1 MAITVGLLG
10 STTGFG
16 STFAAKAAAAGTVV
30 VITVGGA
37 AVEVQ
42 NETLE
47 IQRVFCGHD
56 TATCDVVSIDASFQ
70 PALDSDVA
78 MFIDGVQEF
87 GGLLQKH
94 TKRGVGDRGWEKLDY
109 ALECVGYSAL
119 AERRMYTGTL
129 AAGTLKSQVT
139 TLAADLAVA
148 PWNVVVDPSMPDGPT
163 MPESDFENA
172 TIWSALTSLMSVTAG
187 LNPSTPWFPRMTYGK
202 VLSMVEV
209 GSEAAPFNV
218 TLGGEEAIHDVVV
231 ETTREHHANKITG
244 VFGPQAVIG
253 VTDTFTGDGSTTDF
267 TMDQDM
273 IGLNAR
279 IVRVNGVL
287 ETLGHEGD
295 EKTWTYDDDTRTL
308 SRTTAPI
315 SGSTTTIFYGFQS
328 PFTVVV
334 EDLADQALYGVIE
347 RAYQEEGIVKRTTA
361 DRYLAA
367 KLAAGVSPSQT
378 VTYTTLEAIVDTG
391 ATQTIT
397 LPDRQLDDD
406 FLITEIRLYT
416 AGKNEVMRQIKAI
429 AGMQFHGTFRELF
442 KLFSSPKKPS
452 LSGGGFTGSTSI
464 GPSTYTDF
472 GGSQGG
478 DIVDEC
484 CESVNFTLNDAEFRA
499 LPSVYKVLVPA
510 PGPNKVLVLSS
521 AALFMESGGGSYGNA
536 TTDQGLVIAYGDDWY
551 TDASLN
557 YSNLHA
563 DKRLF
568 LWAGG
573 GTMKSVDDP
582 PNGYLVSTYP
592 ESYNRGVANL
602 PLVLVGWNDSGDYTG
617 GSPLNSGL
625 GRICYW
631 TLDVPE
637 NLVAPSACATTTWS
651 DDFESGTALSSDY
664 DGVQDMTKTAAVGY
678 GATQGLQGTGSDAEK
693 YYGYVSKI
701 VGFDSRSGC
710 VTVKLKPNAA
720 IDQFGIQIIR
730 ISDTTDT
737 GFAPDA
743 MLEVR
748 ATGDGITA
756 NGNIDVADQG
766 GFDLDVITGVLQ
778 DGVWVELR
786 LEWEMSSVVGAV
798 LQADGWYRL
807 FVNGVQV
814 STQTGLTLGT
824 DSIGFNPNNYW
835 QLVQFC
841 PLGLGDDLVIGKP

>member
-10 STTGFG
+10 PTTSFG
-16 STFAAKAAAAGTVV
+16 STFVAKAAAVGTSV

-56 TATCDVVSIDASFQ
+56 TATCAVVSIDASFQ

-187 LNPSTPWFPRMTYGK
+187 LDPSTPWFPRMTYGK

-218 TLGGEEAIHDVVV
+218 TLGGEEAIYDVVV

-287 ETLGHEGD
+287 ETLGHDGD

-308 SRTTAPI
+308 SRTSAPI

-334 EDLADQALYGVIE
+334 EDLADQAAYGVIE

-367 KLAAGVSPSQT
+367 KLAAGVSPSVT
-378 VTYTTLEAIVDTG
+378 VTYTTLEDVVETG
-391 ATQTIT
+391 KTQTIT
-397 LPDRQLDDD
+397 LADRQLDDD
-406 FLITEIRLYT
+406 FLMTEIRLYAQANT
-416 AGKNEVMRQIKAI
+416 VMRQIKAI

-442 KLFSSPKKPS
+442 KPFSSPKKPS
-452 LSGGGFTGSTSI
+452 LSGGGFSGSTSI

-478 DIVDEC
+478 DIADDC
-484 CESVNFTLNDAEFRA
+484 CESVDFSLNDAEFRA
-499 LPSVYKVLVPA
+499 LPSVFKQIVPA
-510 PGPNKVLVLSS
+510 PGPGKVLVLAN
-521 AALFMESGGGSYGNA
+521 AAMFMESGAGAYGNGDV
-536 TTDQGLVIAYGDDWY
+536 DQGLFITYGTTWLA
-551 TDASLN
+551 DASN
-557 YSNLHA
+557 YQAINRSFYGWHGPVGLFPAVGYINGQNGA
-563 DKRLF
+563 DYVR
-568 LWAGG
+568 
-573 GTMKSVDDP
+573 
-582 PNGYLVSTYP
+582 
-592 ESYNRGVANL
+592 ANVVNQ
-602 PLVLVGWNDSGDYTG
+602 PLSLAAWNDAGDYTG
-617 GSPLNSGL
+617 GNALNNGL
-625 GRICYW
+625 GRVCYW
-631 TLDVPE
+631 TLDAPE
-637 NLVAPSACATTTWS
+637 DLIASSACATSAWS

-678 GATQGLQGTGSDAEK
+678 GSTQGLQGTGSDAEK

-701 VGFDSRSGC
+701 VGFDTRSGC

-807 FVNGVQV
+807 FVDGVQV
-814 STQTGLTLGT
+814 STQTGLELGT